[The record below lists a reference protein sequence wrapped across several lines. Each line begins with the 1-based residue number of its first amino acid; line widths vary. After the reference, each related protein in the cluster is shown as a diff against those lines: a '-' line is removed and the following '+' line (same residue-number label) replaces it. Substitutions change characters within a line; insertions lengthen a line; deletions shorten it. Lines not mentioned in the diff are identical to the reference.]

1 MKWSSFKYLVR
12 QGIHS
17 LGTHSMMTF
26 ASIGVLTV
34 CLVLTGI
41 AYLFSVN
48 VDSLIDYLGSQ
59 NETVVYLNPDLNEE
73 QTAAVDTAIRSISGV
88 SGVEYVSKEDVLS
101 TYKGYMS
108 EQYADLW
115 DAFDNDNPF
124 KANYRVTVKDLD
136 DIQRISDELSAIEGV
151 DSVSAPLAMS
161 NVFVQVQD
169 VVTFAGYGLVAVLA
183 VVAVVVISN
192 TIRITVF
199 ARRREINIMKY
210 VGATNGFIRL
220 PFFVE
225 GMAAGLISAFI
236 ASVIVLGGE
245 VMQTHPALYPMIREE
260 TLRLLGGYVGSQ
272 KITPEGMTAYIVPP
286 KLGMNAGVTGALLL
300 GEQALKAEG

>member
-12 QGIHS
+12 QGLHS
-17 LGTHSMMTF
+17 LGTHRMMTF

-48 VDSLIDYLGSQ
+48 VDSLINYLGSQ
-59 NETVVYLNPDLNEE
+59 NETVVYLNPDLDEE
-73 QTAAVDTAIRSISGV
+73 QTAAVDSSIRSISGV
-88 SGVEYVSKEDVLS
+88 ASVEYVSKEDVLS

-115 DAFDNDNPF
+115 NAFDNDNPF
-124 KANYRVTVKDLD
+124 KANYRVAVTNLD
-136 DIQRISDELSAIEGV
+136 DIERISNELATIDGV

-161 NVFVQVQD
+161 NVFVQVQS
-169 VVTFAGYGLVAVLA
+169 VVTYGGYALVAILA
-183 VVAVVVISN
+183 IVAVVVISN

-225 GMAAGLISAFI
+225 GMAAGLISALI
-236 ASVIVLGGE
+236 ASVLVLGGYW
-245 VMQTHPALYPMIREE
+245 VLTYYSDLVPGFWRS
-260 TLRLLGGYVGSQ
+260 LLSESVVPVSRVWYKIVPVFAAFSVLMGGVGSLVSIR
-272 KITPEGMTAYIVPP
+272 KHLNV
-286 KLGMNAGVTGALLL
+286 
-300 GEQALKAEG
+300 

>member
-236 ASVIVLGGE
+236 ASVIVLGGYWVLTYYSDLVPGFWRSLLSE
-245 VMQTHPALYPMIREE
+245 SVVPGTDVWYKVVPAFAAFSVLM
-260 TLRLLGGYVGSQ
+260 GGVGSLVSIR
-272 KITPEGMTAYIVPP
+272 KHLDV
-286 KLGMNAGVTGALLL
+286 
-300 GEQALKAEG
+300 

>member
-169 VVTFAGYGLVAVLA
+169 VVTYAGYGLVAVLA

-220 PFFVE
+220 QFFVE

-236 ASVIVLGGE
+236 ASVIVLGGYWVLTYYSDLVPGFWRSLLSE
-245 VMQTHPALYPMIREE
+245 SVVPVTDVWYKVVPAFAAFSVLM
-260 TLRLLGGYVGSQ
+260 GGVGSLVS
-272 KITPEGMTAYIVPP
+272 IRRHLDV
-286 KLGMNAGVTGALLL
+286 
-300 GEQALKAEG
+300 

>member
-151 DSVSAPLAMS
+151 DSVSAPLAMI

-236 ASVIVLGGE
+236 ASVIVLGGYWVLTYYSDLVPGFWRSLLSE
-245 VMQTHPALYPMIREE
+245 SVVPVTDVWYKVVPAFAAFSVLM
-260 TLRLLGGYVGSQ
+260 GGVGSLVSIR
-272 KITPEGMTAYIVPP
+272 KHLDV
-286 KLGMNAGVTGALLL
+286 
-300 GEQALKAEG
+300 

>member
-192 TIRITVF
+192 TIRITVS

-236 ASVIVLGGE
+236 ASVIVLGGYWVLTYYSDLVPGFWRSLLSE
-245 VMQTHPALYPMIREE
+245 SVVPVTDVWYKVVPAFAAFSVLM
-260 TLRLLGGYVGSQ
+260 GGVGSLVSIR
-272 KITPEGMTAYIVPP
+272 KHLDV
-286 KLGMNAGVTGALLL
+286 
-300 GEQALKAEG
+300 

>member
-59 NETVVYLNPDLNEE
+59 NETVVYLNPDLDEE

-88 SGVEYVSKEDVLS
+88 SSVQYVSKEDVLD
-101 TYKGYMS
+101 TYKGYME

-115 DAFDNDNPF
+115 SAFDEDNPF

-136 DIQRISDELSAIEGV
+136 NIQQISEELAAIDGV

-169 VVTFAGYGLVAVLA
+169 VVTYAGYGLVAILA

-225 GMAAGLISAFI
+225 GMAAGLISALI
-236 ASVIVLGGE
+236 ASIIVLGGYWVLTYYSDLVPGFWRSLLSE
-245 VMQTHPALYPMIREE
+245 SVVPVSAVWYKLVPAFAGFSVLM
-260 TLRLLGGYVGSQ
+260 GGVGSLVSIR
-272 KITPEGMTAYIVPP
+272 KHLDV
-286 KLGMNAGVTGALLL
+286 
-300 GEQALKAEG
+300 

>member
-169 VVTFAGYGLVAVLA
+169 VVTYAGYGLVAVLA

-236 ASVIVLGGE
+236 ASVIVLGGYWVLTYYSDLVPGFWRSLLSE
-245 VMQTHPALYPMIREE
+245 SVGPVTDVWYKVVPAFAAFSVLM
-260 TLRLLGGYVGSQ
+260 GGVGSLVS
-272 KITPEGMTAYIVPP
+272 IRRHLDV
-286 KLGMNAGVTGALLL
+286 
-300 GEQALKAEG
+300 

>member
-59 NETVVYLNPDLNEE
+59 NETVVYLSPDLNEE

-124 KANYRVTVKDLD
+124 KANYRVTVKELD

-169 VVTFAGYGLVAVLA
+169 VVTYAGYGLVAVLA

-236 ASVIVLGGE
+236 ASAIVLGGYWVLTYYSDLVPGFWRSLLSE
-245 VMQTHPALYPMIREE
+245 SVVPVTDVWYKVVPAFAAFSVLM
-260 TLRLLGGYVGSQ
+260 GGVGSLVSIR
-272 KITPEGMTAYIVPP
+272 KHLDV
-286 KLGMNAGVTGALLL
+286 
-300 GEQALKAEG
+300 

>member
-169 VVTFAGYGLVAVLA
+169 VVTFAGYGLA

-236 ASVIVLGGE
+236 ASVIVLGGYWVLTYYSDLVPGFWRSLLSE
-245 VMQTHPALYPMIREE
+245 SVVPVTDVWYKVVPAFAAFSVLM
-260 TLRLLGGYVGSQ
+260 GGVGSLVSIR
-272 KITPEGMTAYIVPP
+272 KHLDV
-286 KLGMNAGVTGALLL
+286 
-300 GEQALKAEG
+300 

>member
-169 VVTFAGYGLVAVLA
+169 VVTYAGYGLVAVLA

-236 ASVIVLGGE
+236 ASVIVLGGYWVLTYYSDLVPGFWRSLLSE
-245 VMQTHPALYPMIREE
+245 SVVPVTDVWYKVVPAFAAFSVLM
-260 TLRLLGGYVGSQ
+260 GGVGSLVSVR
-272 KITPEGMTAYIVPP
+272 KHLDV
-286 KLGMNAGVTGALLL
+286 
-300 GEQALKAEG
+300 

>member
-124 KANYRVTVKDLD
+124 KANYRVTVKELD

-169 VVTFAGYGLVAVLA
+169 VVTYAGYGLVAVLA

-236 ASVIVLGGE
+236 ASVIVLGGYWVLTYYSDLVPGFWRSLLSE
-245 VMQTHPALYPMIREE
+245 SVVPVTDVWYKVVPAFAAFSVLM
-260 TLRLLGGYVGSQ
+260 GGVGSLVS
-272 KITPEGMTAYIVPP
+272 IRRHLDV
-286 KLGMNAGVTGALLL
+286 
-300 GEQALKAEG
+300 

>member
-236 ASVIVLGGE
+236 ASVIV
-245 VMQTHPALYPMIREE
+245 M
-260 TLRLLGGYVGSQ
+260 GGYWVLTYYSDLVPGFWRSLLSESVVPVTDVWYKVVPAFAAFSVLMGGVGSLVSIR
-272 KITPEGMTAYIVPP
+272 KHLDV
-286 KLGMNAGVTGALLL
+286 
-300 GEQALKAEG
+300 

>member
-225 GMAAGLISAFI
+225 GMTAGLISAFI
-236 ASVIVLGGE
+236 ASVIVLGGYWVLTYYSDLVPGFWRSLLSE
-245 VMQTHPALYPMIREE
+245 SVVPVTDVWYKVVPAFAAFSVLM
-260 TLRLLGGYVGSQ
+260 GGVGSLVSIR
-272 KITPEGMTAYIVPP
+272 KHLDV
-286 KLGMNAGVTGALLL
+286 
-300 GEQALKAEG
+300 

>member
-220 PFFVE
+220 QFFVE

-236 ASVIVLGGE
+236 ASVIVLGGYWVLTYYSDLVPGFWRSLLSE
-245 VMQTHPALYPMIREE
+245 SVVPVTDVWYKVVPAFAAFSVLM
-260 TLRLLGGYVGSQ
+260 GGVGSLVSIR
-272 KITPEGMTAYIVPP
+272 KHLDV
-286 KLGMNAGVTGALLL
+286 
-300 GEQALKAEG
+300 

>member
-48 VDSLIDYLGSQ
+48 VDNLIDYLGSQ

-88 SGVEYVSKEDVLS
+88 SGVEYVSKEDALS

-169 VVTFAGYGLVAVLA
+169 VVTYAGYGLVAVLA

-236 ASVIVLGGE
+236 ASVIVLGGYWVLTYYSDLVPGFWRSLLSE
-245 VMQTHPALYPMIREE
+245 SVVPVTDVWYKVVPAFAAFSVLM
-260 TLRLLGGYVGSQ
+260 GGVGSLVSIR
-272 KITPEGMTAYIVPP
+272 KHLDV
-286 KLGMNAGVTGALLL
+286 
-300 GEQALKAEG
+300 

>member
-169 VVTFAGYGLVAVLA
+169 VVTYAGYGLVAVLA

-210 VGATNGFIRL
+210 VGATNGFIRM

-236 ASVIVLGGE
+236 ASVIVLGGYWVLTYYSDLVPGFWRSLLSE
-245 VMQTHPALYPMIREE
+245 SVVPVTDVWYKVVPAFAAFSVLM
-260 TLRLLGGYVGSQ
+260 GGVGSLVSIR
-272 KITPEGMTAYIVPP
+272 KHLDV
-286 KLGMNAGVTGALLL
+286 
-300 GEQALKAEG
+300 

>member
-59 NETVVYLNPDLNEE
+59 NETVVYLNPDLDEE

-88 SGVEYVSKEDVLS
+88 SSVQYVSKEDVLA
-101 TYKGYMS
+101 TYKGYME

-115 DAFDNDNPF
+115 SAFDEDNPF

-136 DIQRISDELSAIEGV
+136 NIQQISEELAAIDGV

-169 VVTFAGYGLVAVLA
+169 VVTYAGYGLVAILA

-210 VGATNGFIRL
+210 VGATNSFIRL

-225 GMAAGLISAFI
+225 GMAAGLISALI
-236 ASVIVLGGE
+236 ASVIVLGGYWVLTYYSDLVPGFWRSLLSE
-245 VMQTHPALYPMIREE
+245 SVVPVSAVWYKLVPAFAGFSVLM
-260 TLRLLGGYVGSQ
+260 GGVGSLVSIR
-272 KITPEGMTAYIVPP
+272 KHLDV
-286 KLGMNAGVTGALLL
+286 
-300 GEQALKAEG
+300 

>member
-169 VVTFAGYGLVAVLA
+169 VVTYAGYGLVAVLA

-236 ASVIVLGGE
+236 ASVIVLGGYWVLTYYSVLVPGFWRSLLSE
-245 VMQTHPALYPMIREE
+245 SVVPVTDVWYKVVPAFAAFSVLM
-260 TLRLLGGYVGSQ
+260 GGVGSLVSIR
-272 KITPEGMTAYIVPP
+272 KHLDV
-286 KLGMNAGVTGALLL
+286 
-300 GEQALKAEG
+300 

>member
-48 VDSLIDYLGSQ
+48 ADSLIDYLGSQ

-169 VVTFAGYGLVAVLA
+169 VVTYAGYGLVAVLA

-236 ASVIVLGGE
+236 ASVIVLGGYWVLTYYSDLVPGFWRSLLSE
-245 VMQTHPALYPMIREE
+245 SVVPVTDVWYKVVPAFAAFSVLM
-260 TLRLLGGYVGSQ
+260 GGVGSLVSIR
-272 KITPEGMTAYIVPP
+272 KHLDV
-286 KLGMNAGVTGALLL
+286 
-300 GEQALKAEG
+300 

>member
-151 DSVSAPLAMS
+151 DLVSAPLAMS

-236 ASVIVLGGE
+236 ASVIVLGGYWVLTYYSDLVPGFWRSLLSE
-245 VMQTHPALYPMIREE
+245 SVVPVTDVWYKVVPAFAAFSVLM
-260 TLRLLGGYVGSQ
+260 GGVGSLVSIR
-272 KITPEGMTAYIVPP
+272 KHLDV
-286 KLGMNAGVTGALLL
+286 
-300 GEQALKAEG
+300 

>member
-161 NVFVQVQD
+161 NVFVQLQD

-199 ARRREINIMKY
+199 ARRREINIMKS

-236 ASVIVLGGE
+236 ASVIVLGGYWVLTYYSDLVPGFWRSLLSE
-245 VMQTHPALYPMIREE
+245 SVVPVTDVWYKVVPAFAAFSVLM
-260 TLRLLGGYVGSQ
+260 GGVGSLVSIR
-272 KITPEGMTAYIVPP
+272 KHLDV
-286 KLGMNAGVTGALLL
+286 
-300 GEQALKAEG
+300 

>member
-183 VVAVVVISN
+183 VVAVVVISS

-236 ASVIVLGGE
+236 ASVIVLGGYWVLTYYSDLVPGFWRSLLSE
-245 VMQTHPALYPMIREE
+245 SVVPVTDVWYKVVPAFAAFSVLM
-260 TLRLLGGYVGSQ
+260 GGVGSLVSIR
-272 KITPEGMTAYIVPP
+272 KHLDV
-286 KLGMNAGVTGALLL
+286 
-300 GEQALKAEG
+300 

>member
-73 QTAAVDTAIRSISGV
+73 QTATVDTAIRSISGV

-169 VVTFAGYGLVAVLA
+169 VVTYAGYGLVAVLA

-236 ASVIVLGGE
+236 ASVIVLGGYWVLTYYSDLVPGFWRSLLSE
-245 VMQTHPALYPMIREE
+245 SVVPVTDVWYKVVPAFAAFSVLM
-260 TLRLLGGYVGSQ
+260 GGVGSLVSIR
-272 KITPEGMTAYIVPP
+272 KHLDV
-286 KLGMNAGVTGALLL
+286 
-300 GEQALKAEG
+300 

>member
-115 DAFDNDNPF
+115 NAFDNDNPF

-169 VVTFAGYGLVAVLA
+169 VVTYAGYGLVAVLA

-236 ASVIVLGGE
+236 ASVIVLGGYWVLTYYSDLVPGFWRSLLSE
-245 VMQTHPALYPMIREE
+245 SVVPVTDVWYKVVPAFAAFSVLM
-260 TLRLLGGYVGSQ
+260 GGVGSLVSIR
-272 KITPEGMTAYIVPP
+272 KHLDV
-286 KLGMNAGVTGALLL
+286 
-300 GEQALKAEG
+300 

>member
-59 NETVVYLNPDLNEE
+59 NETVVYLNPDLNDE

-236 ASVIVLGGE
+236 ASVIVLGGYWVLTYYSDLVPGFWRSLLSE
-245 VMQTHPALYPMIREE
+245 SVVPVTDVWYKVVPAFAAFSVLM
-260 TLRLLGGYVGSQ
+260 GGVGSLVSIR
-272 KITPEGMTAYIVPP
+272 KHLDV
-286 KLGMNAGVTGALLL
+286 
-300 GEQALKAEG
+300 

>member
-48 VDSLIDYLGSQ
+48 VDSLIDYLDSQ

-236 ASVIVLGGE
+236 ASVIVLGGYWVLTYYSDLVPGFWRSLLSE
-245 VMQTHPALYPMIREE
+245 SVVPVTDVWYKVVPAFAAFSVLM
-260 TLRLLGGYVGSQ
+260 GGVGSLVSIR
-272 KITPEGMTAYIVPP
+272 KHLDV
-286 KLGMNAGVTGALLL
+286 
-300 GEQALKAEG
+300 

>member
-236 ASVIVLGGE
+236 ASVIVLGGYWVLTYYSDLVPGFWRSLLSE
-245 VMQTHPALYPMIREE
+245 SVVPVTDVWYKVVPAFAAFSVLM
-260 TLRLLGGYVGSQ
+260 GGVGSLVSIR
-272 KITPEGMTAYIVPP
+272 KHLDV
-286 KLGMNAGVTGALLL
+286 
-300 GEQALKAEG
+300 

>member
-48 VDSLIDYLGSQ
+48 VDSLINYLGSQ

-169 VVTFAGYGLVAVLA
+169 VVTYAGYGLVAVLA

-236 ASVIVLGGE
+236 ASVIVLGGYWVLTYYSDLVPGFWRSLLSE
-245 VMQTHPALYPMIREE
+245 SVVPVTDVWYKVVPAFAAFSVLM
-260 TLRLLGGYVGSQ
+260 GGVGSLVSIR
-272 KITPEGMTAYIVPP
+272 KHLDV
-286 KLGMNAGVTGALLL
+286 
-300 GEQALKAEG
+300 

>member
-59 NETVVYLNPDLNEE
+59 NETVVYLNPDLDEE

-88 SGVEYVSKEDVLS
+88 SSVQYVSKEDVLD
-101 TYKGYMS
+101 TYKGYME

-115 DAFDNDNPF
+115 SAFDEDNPF

-136 DIQRISDELSAIEGV
+136 NIQQISEELAAIDGV

-169 VVTFAGYGLVAVLA
+169 VVTYAGYGLVAILA

-225 GMAAGLISAFI
+225 GMAAGLISALI
-236 ASVIVLGGE
+236 ASVIVLGGYWVLTYYSDLVPGFWRSLLSE
-245 VMQTHPALYPMIREE
+245 SVVPVSAVWYKLVPAFAGFSVLM
-260 TLRLLGGYVGSQ
+260 GGVGSLVSIR
-272 KITPEGMTAYIVPP
+272 KHLDV
-286 KLGMNAGVTGALLL
+286 
-300 GEQALKAEG
+300 

>member
-73 QTAAVDTAIRSISGV
+73 QTAEVDTAIRSISGV

-169 VVTFAGYGLVAVLA
+169 VVTYAGYGLVAVLA

-236 ASVIVLGGE
+236 ASVIVLGGYWVLTYYSDLVPGFWRSLLSE
-245 VMQTHPALYPMIREE
+245 SVVPVTDVWYKVVPAFAAFSVLM
-260 TLRLLGGYVGSQ
+260 GGVGSLVSIR
-272 KITPEGMTAYIVPP
+272 KHLDV
-286 KLGMNAGVTGALLL
+286 
-300 GEQALKAEG
+300 

>member
-108 EQYADLW
+108 QQYADLW

-169 VVTFAGYGLVAVLA
+169 VVTYAGYGLVAVLA

-236 ASVIVLGGE
+236 ASVIVLGGYWVLTYYSDLVPGFWRSLLSE
-245 VMQTHPALYPMIREE
+245 SVVPVTDVWYKVVPAFAAFSVLM
-260 TLRLLGGYVGSQ
+260 GGVGSLVSIR
-272 KITPEGMTAYIVPP
+272 KHLDV
-286 KLGMNAGVTGALLL
+286 
-300 GEQALKAEG
+300 

>member
-59 NETVVYLNPDLNEE
+59 NETVVYLNPNLDEE

-169 VVTFAGYGLVAVLA
+169 VVTYAGYGLVAVLA

-192 TIRITVF
+192 TIRITMF

-236 ASVIVLGGE
+236 ASVIVLGGYWVLTYYSDLVPGFWRSLLSE
-245 VMQTHPALYPMIREE
+245 SVVPVTDVWYKVVPAFAAFSVLM
-260 TLRLLGGYVGSQ
+260 GGVGSLVSIR
-272 KITPEGMTAYIVPP
+272 KHLDV
-286 KLGMNAGVTGALLL
+286 
-300 GEQALKAEG
+300 

>member
-124 KANYRVTVKDLD
+124 KANYRVTVKELD

-169 VVTFAGYGLVAVLA
+169 VVTYAGYGLVAVLA

-236 ASVIVLGGE
+236 ASVIVLGGYWVLTYYSDLVPGFWRSLLSE
-245 VMQTHPALYPMIREE
+245 SVVPVTDVWYKVVPAFAAFSVLM
-260 TLRLLGGYVGSQ
+260 GGVGSLVSIR
-272 KITPEGMTAYIVPP
+272 KHLDV
-286 KLGMNAGVTGALLL
+286 
-300 GEQALKAEG
+300 

>member
-59 NETVVYLNPDLNEE
+59 NETVVYLSPDLNEE

-124 KANYRVTVKDLD
+124 KANYRVTVKELD

-169 VVTFAGYGLVAVLA
+169 VVTYAGYGLVAVLA

-236 ASVIVLGGE
+236 ASVIVLGGYWVLTYYSDLVPGFWRSLLSE
-245 VMQTHPALYPMIREE
+245 SVVPVTDVWYKVVPAFAAFSVLM
-260 TLRLLGGYVGSQ
+260 GGVGSLVSIR
-272 KITPEGMTAYIVPP
+272 KHLDV
-286 KLGMNAGVTGALLL
+286 
-300 GEQALKAEG
+300 

>member
-236 ASVIVLGGE
+236 ASVIVLGGYW
-245 VMQTHPALYPMIREE
+245 VLTYYSDLVPGFWRGLLSASVVPVTDVWYKVVPAFAAFSVLM
-260 TLRLLGGYVGSQ
+260 GGVGSLVSIR
-272 KITPEGMTAYIVPP
+272 KHLDV
-286 KLGMNAGVTGALLL
+286 
-300 GEQALKAEG
+300 

>member
-59 NETVVYLNPDLNEE
+59 NETVVYLSPDLNEE

-169 VVTFAGYGLVAVLA
+169 VVTYAGYGLVAVLA

-236 ASVIVLGGE
+236 ASVIVLGGYWVLTYYSDLVPGFWRSLLSE
-245 VMQTHPALYPMIREE
+245 SVVPVTDVWYKVVPAFAAFSVLM
-260 TLRLLGGYVGSQ
+260 GGVGSLVSIR
-272 KITPEGMTAYIVPP
+272 KHLDV
-286 KLGMNAGVTGALLL
+286 
-300 GEQALKAEG
+300 

>member
-115 DAFDNDNPF
+115 DDFDNDNPF

-236 ASVIVLGGE
+236 ASVIVLGGYWVLTYYSDLVPGFWRSLLSE
-245 VMQTHPALYPMIREE
+245 SVVPVTDVWYKVVPAFAAFSVLM
-260 TLRLLGGYVGSQ
+260 GGVGSLVSIR
-272 KITPEGMTAYIVPP
+272 KHLDV
-286 KLGMNAGVTGALLL
+286 
-300 GEQALKAEG
+300 

>member
-169 VVTFAGYGLVAVLA
+169 VVTYAGYGLVAVLA
-183 VVAVVVISN
+183 VVAVVVVSN
-192 TIRITVF
+192 TIRITGF

-236 ASVIVLGGE
+236 ASVIVLGGYWVLTYYSDLVPGFWRSLLSE
-245 VMQTHPALYPMIREE
+245 SVVPVTDVWYKVVPAFAAFSVLM
-260 TLRLLGGYVGSQ
+260 GGVGSLVS
-272 KITPEGMTAYIVPP
+272 IRRHLDV
-286 KLGMNAGVTGALLL
+286 
-300 GEQALKAEG
+300 

>member
-169 VVTFAGYGLVAVLA
+169 VVTYAGYGLVAVLA

-236 ASVIVLGGE
+236 ASVIVLGGYWVLTYYSDLVPGFWRSLLSE
-245 VMQTHPALYPMIREE
+245 SVVPVTDVWYKVVPAFAAFSVLM
-260 TLRLLGGYVGSQ
+260 GGVGSLVSIR
-272 KITPEGMTAYIVPP
+272 KHLEV
-286 KLGMNAGVTGALLL
+286 
-300 GEQALKAEG
+300 